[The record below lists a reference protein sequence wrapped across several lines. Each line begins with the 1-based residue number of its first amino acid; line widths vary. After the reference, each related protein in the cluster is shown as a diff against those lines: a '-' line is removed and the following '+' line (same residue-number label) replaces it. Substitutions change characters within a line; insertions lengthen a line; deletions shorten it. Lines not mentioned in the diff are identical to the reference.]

1 MIRRLKTKYG
11 VFLSILVLFS
21 VVVTL
26 SYSAFIFSTGK
37 YRSTELLISKL
48 NYGITITEDK
58 TNLSSIS
65 GSKVTVPKGS
75 ITYYNIVISSINKI
89 DSKYTLAY
97 KTSSSAVVKYT
108 DRTPWNTSGYIKG
121 YDENTYSKRIR
132 VVIDNSSSTTS
143 STVDFAVYGGYTF
156 NTYASIE
163 LNSGYV
169 TVTGPYTEEL
179 ASISNRLVDI
189 VENDTGC
196 VTSESSTCLYGG
208 DSIKN
213 YVQYPINE
221 DKTKN
226 IWRILGSYIID
237 GETVTKMIKVDTVT
251 NLDNLYNTL
260 TDNKSIILSTNKFN
274 CFSNTC
280 NTSDYTNIGILTNY
294 EYNQIGG
301 NNSYLQ
307 SLNPFLVK
315 TENGFNEVTDNGINE
330 GVTSSNLKPVVYIQT
345 EVQTSG
351 SGSLDDP
358 YILTPSSDINLVAY
372 TLNGEST
379 TKTYAELLTTNVVK
393 NVTCKN
399 GSTTIWDYEKNYLT
413 FTSIKVPDYCTIDFT
428 DGYIVTLTSSNGT
441 VSPTSQAVGSGG
453 SASFTVTPN
462 DGYKLELESDTCG
475 GILSGNTYTISNITS
490 NKTCSVTFKSN
501 LPTLYAKILADK
513 TRRPFRGS
521 FSTVLTIEST
531 KTLYTSTEEGTT
543 VYYFAGN
550 ALDNWVKFGKNTNN
564 QDLYW
569 RIIRTNSDGGVRL
582 LYHGTSTTA
591 TDAVINSSTAF
602 NTTYND
608 PMYAGYMYGTSGSLV
623 NNRTNTNN
631 STIKT
636 VIDNWYKNNL
646 ITNYGKYLSTTAVYC
661 NDRSDPEG
669 GYNTGRT
676 MFYYG
681 ASLRL
686 ETNKT
691 PSYDCATTED
701 KFTVDSSTGNGK
713 LTYPIALMTADE
725 VSFAGGVWATNAPTW
740 YYKNSVNGSSTGPT
754 SWYLLSPEYWSGSGA
769 AVLGVIGS
777 DNPGRLMP
785 QYVFYTFGVR
795 PVISLKS
802 CIKYSTG
809 NGAPETP
816 YEIVL
821 DPDISC

>member
-1 MIRRLKTKYG
+1 MIKRLKTKYG

-21 VVVTL
+21 IVVTL

-97 KTSSSAVVKYT
+97 KTSSNAVVKYT

-132 VVIDNSSSTTS
+132 VVIDNSSSTSS

-213 YVQYPINE
+213 YVQYPTNE

-237 GETVTKMIKVDTVT
+237 GETVTKMIKVDTVS

-274 CFSNTC
+274 CFSSTC

-351 SGSLDDP
+351 SGSSEDP
-358 YILTPSSDINLVAY
+358 YTLTPSSDINLVAY

-399 GSTTIWDYEKNYLT
+399 GSTTIWDYDNNYLT

-453 SASFTVTPN
+453 SALFTVTPN
-462 DGYKLELESDTCG
+462 SGFKAELETNTCG
-475 GILSGNTYTISNITS
+475 GTLSGNTYTISNITS
-490 NKTCSVTFKSN
+490 NKTCSITFKSN
-501 LPTLYAKILADK
+501 LPTLYEKILADK
-513 TRRPFRGS
+513 STRPGARTS
-521 FSTVLTIEST
+521 FSSVLTTDNT
-531 KTLYTSTEEGTT
+531 KTLYTSTEDSKT

-550 ALDNWVKFGKNTNN
+550 ATDNWVKFGKNASN
-564 QDLYW
+564 QDIYW

-591 TDAVINSSTAF
+591 TDAYIGTSAFNSSF
-602 NTTYND
+602 NNIAYVS
-608 PMYAGYMYGTSGSLV
+608 YMYGNLGSV
-623 NNRTNTNN
+623 ANARENTTN
-631 STIKT
+631 STIKKI
-636 VIDNWYKNNL
+636 IDNWYKDNL
-646 ITNYGKYLSTTAVYC
+646 NTNYGKYLSTTAVYC
-661 NDRSDPEG
+661 NDRSTSD
-669 GYNTGRT
+669 NTN
-676 MFYYG
+676 FG
-681 ASLRL
+681 ALTRL
-686 ETNKT
+686 ITNKT
-691 PSYDCATTED
+691 PSYDCTATED
-701 KFTVDSSTGNGK
+701 KFTVDNSTGNGK

-725 VSFAGGVWATNAPTW
+725 VSFAGGVYGINAPTW
-740 YYKNSVNGSSTGPT
+740 YYYNSANGSSTGST
-754 SWYLLSPEYWSGSGA
+754 WWWLLSPSLWSGGSA
-769 AVLGVIGS
+769 DVFSVLGS
-777 DNPGRLMP
+777 STPGRLHSSNVGSA
-785 QYVFYTFGVR
+785 YEVR
-795 PVISLKS
+795 PAISLKS
-802 CIKYSTG
+802 CTLYNTG
-809 NGAPETP
+809 NGSASDPYTIKETA
-816 YEIVL
+816 
-821 DPDISC
+821 SGC